1 MLSSIYIKNFAI
13 IDEIEIDFHENMSVL
28 TGETGAGKSILID
41 AINVVLGNKKTNKIS
56 RNEDLDTE
64 IICHFNI
71 SNKNI
76 LEILKEK
83 DLLDEQSC
91 IFRRKINTKNISKI
105 YINDKPVTS
114 GTAKLIGGM
123 IIDIHG
129 QHENQLI
136 LSSDEQR
143 NRLDNFINISEKKLI
158 IKNTLLEISN
168 IKKSLSETALTNEEY
183 KEKVSLLEYEVN
195 ELENEALDSSD
206 YEKIY
211 QDYKK
216 LSNADILIKKISEC
230 RNLIEGENNINISSL
245 LSNMNKSL
253 NDIKDIDIKTDY
265 VLDANIGIQDQVR
278 DLSKLLEKYENTI
291 NVDNEKLASLEEKI
305 KSLNNLSRKYNTNEK
320 DLIKILYN
328 KQDILNKLKDNK
340 DNIDNKNKKIEENI
354 LNYHNIAKEISKL
367 RLKESL
373 ILEKKISSELKKLGM
388 SDCEFKIDITV
399 DNTLVSMNGYD
410 KINFLIKTNK
420 KSKLLPLNEIASGGE
435 LSRLSLVIQLET
447 RSNNDCETMIFDE
460 IDTGIGGATSEVLGN
475 HLSKLSENTQVLCV
489 THLAQVAAKSKHH
502 YLVSKDKDISSTKL
516 TYLDNDMKVN
526 ELARMI
532 GGIKLTDKTL
542 QFAKELID

>member
-56 RNEDLDTE
+56 RNEDFDTE

-143 NRLDNFINISEKKLI
+143 NRLDNFIDISEKKLI

-168 IKKSLSETALTNEEY
+168 IKKSLSETALTKEEY

-230 RNLIEGENNINISSL
+230 RNLIEGEHNINISSL

-278 DLSKLLEKYENTI
+278 DLSKLLEKYENSI

>member
-56 RNEDLDTE
+56 RNEHIDTE
-64 IICHFNI
+64 IICHFNV

-76 LEILKEK
+76 LGILKEK
-83 DLLDEQSC
+83 DLNDDKSC
-91 IFRRKINTKNISKI
+91 IFRRKINTKNTSKI

-114 GTAKLIGGM
+114 STAKLIGNL

-143 NRLDNFINISEKKLI
+143 NRLDNFINISEKKKKIKDILI
-158 IKNTLLEISN
+158 EIKNIS
-168 IKKSLSETALTNEEY
+168 KSLSEIALTNEEY
-183 KEKVSLLEYEVN
+183 NKKVSLLEYEVN
-195 ELENEALDSSD
+195 ELENEALDHDD
-206 YEKIY
+206 YEKVY

-216 LSNADILIKKISEC
+216 LSNADILIKKINESK
-230 RNLIEGENNINISSL
+230 NLIESDNSININSL
-245 LSNMNKSL
+245 LSDVNKNL
-253 NDIKDIDIKTDY
+253 EDIRNIDENSDDL
-265 VLDANIGIQDQVR
+265 LDTNISIQEQLR
-278 DLSKLLEKYENTI
+278 NLFKILEKYENSI
-291 NVDNEKLASLEEKI
+291 NIDNEKLTFLNEKI
-305 KSLNNLSRKYNTNEK
+305 LSLNNLSRKYNVNEK
-320 DLIKILYN
+320 NLINILYE
-328 KQDILNKLKDNK
+328 KQDLLNDLKKNK
-340 DNIDNKNKKIEENI
+340 ENIENKNKKIEENL
-354 LNYHNIAKEISKL
+354 LNYHLIAKEISKI
-367 RLKESL
+367 RIKQSL
-373 ILEKKISSELKKLGM
+373 LLEKKISSELKKLGM
-388 SDCEFKIDITV
+388 SDCQFKISIASDK
-399 DNTLVSMNGYD
+399 TLISNNGYD
-410 KINFLIKTNK
+410 KIVFLIKTNK
-420 KSKLLPLNEIASGGE
+420 KSKLLPLSEIASGGE

-475 HLSKLSENTQVLCV
+475 HLSKLSEKTQVLCV
-489 THLAQVAAKSKHH
+489 THLAQIAAKSNHH
-502 YLVSKDKDISSTKL
+502 YLVSKDKNISSTKL
-516 TYLDNDMKVN
+516 TYLDNDMKIN

>member
-56 RNEDLDTE
+56 RNEDFDTE

-168 IKKSLSETALTNEEY
+168 IKKSLSETALTKEEY

-230 RNLIEGENNINISSL
+230 RNLIEGEHNINISSL

-253 NDIKDIDIKTDY
+253 NDIKDIDINTDY

-278 DLSKLLEKYENTI
+278 DLSKLLEKYENSI

-399 DNTLVSMNGYD
+399 DNTLISMNGYD

>member
-56 RNEDLDTE
+56 RNEDFDTE

-168 IKKSLSETALTNEEY
+168 IKKSLSETALTKEEY

-230 RNLIEGENNINISSL
+230 RNLIEGEHNINISSL

-278 DLSKLLEKYENTI
+278 DFSKLLEKYENSI

>member
-230 RNLIEGENNINISSL
+230 RNLIEGEHNINISSL

-399 DNTLVSMNGYD
+399 DNTLISMNGYD

>member
-56 RNEDLDTE
+56 RNEDFDTE

-168 IKKSLSETALTNEEY
+168 IKKSLSETALTKEEY

-230 RNLIEGENNINISSL
+230 RNLIEGEHNINISSL

-278 DLSKLLEKYENTI
+278 DFSKLLEKYENSI

-399 DNTLVSMNGYD
+399 DNTLISMNGYD

>member
-56 RNEDLDTE
+56 RNEDFDTE

-143 NRLDNFINISEKKLI
+143 NRLDNFIDISEKKLI

-230 RNLIEGENNINISSL
+230 RNLIEGEHNINISSL

-278 DLSKLLEKYENTI
+278 DLSKLLEKYENSI

-373 ILEKKISSELKKLGM
+373 MLEKKISSELKKLGM